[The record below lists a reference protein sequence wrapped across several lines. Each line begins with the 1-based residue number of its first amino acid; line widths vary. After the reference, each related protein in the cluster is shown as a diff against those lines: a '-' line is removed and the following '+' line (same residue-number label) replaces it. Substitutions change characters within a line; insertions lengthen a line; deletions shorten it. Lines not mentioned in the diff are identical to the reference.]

1 VKLTMQTLFLGVVA
15 LLAASASA
23 LSAQS
28 HTSSHASSLAPRV
41 SVEGAGMYVTVSGG
55 DFRGVHAGTGFDVQG
70 RVAVSVLSLGVGYQH
85 TSHDIDVLTN
95 NVVVNGVF
103 LEPRLT
109 LPAAPQVAPYVT
121 GRFALVT
128 QHLKI
133 GISSPLFS
141 ADERVSHGITAGVGG
156 GVGLSL
162 SRAVALDA
170 AAIYNR
176 VRFGTVV
183 LDGEPLPDSDT
194 SGSGVMFRLGLG
206 VSFGRR

>member
-1 VKLTMQTLFLGVVA
+1 MNVKLTMQTLFLGVVA
-15 LLAASASA
+15 LLAASTSA
-23 LSAQS
+23 LSAQ
-28 HTSSHASSLAPRV
+28 SHASSLAPRV
-41 SVEGAGMYVTVSGG
+41 SVEGAGMYVTVSGD
-55 DFRGVHAGTGFDVQG
+55 DFRGVHAGMGLDVQG

-109 LPAAPQVAPYVT
+109 IPAAPGVAPYVA

-133 GISSPLFS
+133 GISSPLSS
-141 ADERVSHGITAGVGG
+141 ADERVSHGITVGVGG
-156 GVGLSL
+156 GVGLAL